1 MFCSSH
7 RQTEHSASVDPDSD
21 EEAEEADPGLGNTGN
36 AEDAEDKAGNKIRQI
51 VASSPGPL
59 LAQTEISSS
68 QMDFFRM
75 LDEKIEN
82 GPDYDSANE
91 EEIALERSRLC
102 ALLRDWETASTNSS
116 LNRSAPSTPAHRKL
130 PSKPQGPLPAPYYHL
145 HMNGD
150 LFLQQQNQHH
160 HQQLQLQQQHQ
171 HLQQQFFQQHLQY
184 QQHVSRGQF
193 VAPSSPQ
200 IARVTPVI
208 RNYQPMSPVPTQQRA
223 SSIVQYRQSRGAYT
237 ELA

>member
-1 MFCSSH
+1 MRPFV
-7 RQTEHSASVDPDSD
+7 AGVDPDSD
-21 EEAEEADPGLGNTGN
+21 EEAEEADPGLGSVGE
-36 AEDAEDKAGNKIRQI
+36 AEDSEEKGGNKVRQ
-51 VASSPGPL
+51 VVVTSPGPL

-91 EEIALERSRLC
+91 EEIALERARLC

-130 PSKPQGPLPAPYYHL
+130 PAKPPGPPPAPYYHP
-145 HMNGD
+145 HVNGE

-160 HQQLQLQQQHQ
+160 HQQMQLQHQHQQLQQQYFQ
-171 HLQQQFFQQHLQY
+171 HHLQY
-184 QQHVSRGQF
+184 QQQQQQHHGNRGQF
-193 VAPSSPQ
+193 MVPSPPQITRVAP
-200 IARVTPVI
+200 VM
-208 RNYQPMSPVPTQQRA
+208 RNYQPMPPMPTPQHA
-223 SSIVQYRQSRGAYT
+223 GSIVQYRQSRGAYT